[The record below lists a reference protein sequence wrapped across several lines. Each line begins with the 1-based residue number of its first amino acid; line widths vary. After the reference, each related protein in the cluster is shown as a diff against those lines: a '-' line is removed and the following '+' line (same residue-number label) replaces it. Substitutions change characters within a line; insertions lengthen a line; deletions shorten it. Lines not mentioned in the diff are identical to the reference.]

1 MDDETAAEKNSPP
14 PAPRRARTFT
24 YIVPVLLCAA
34 IAGAWYVF
42 VFQPSA
48 HNQVRVVPGG
58 AHDWTNDG
66 KMVFVRGQA
75 MDIFDPKTFELYA
88 DSVAALSKNESG
100 YSVYARD
107 KKNIYF
113 INFGQAGVI
122 DRAQIKIIAGADPKT
137 FAPISTPGFTQNGEY
152 TPPGATQY
160 AKDATHVF
168 WQDEVLIGADP
179 RTFVIIPSRTTA
191 VGYCATG
198 GIFFTGYA
206 SDYHNTYCRDR
217 IIPKP

>member
-1 MDDETAAEKNSPP
+1 MEGDTATEKKSSP
-14 PAPRRARTFT
+14 PAPRRTRFLA
-24 YIVPVLLCAA
+24 YIAVVLLCATV
-34 IAGAWYVF
+34 AGAWYIFALQAPGRTGVK
-42 VFQPSA
+42 A
-48 HNQVRVVPGG
+48 IPGG
-58 AHDWTNDG
+58 IHDWSSDG
-66 KMVFVRGQA
+66 KTVFVRGLA
-75 MDIFDPKTFELYA
+75 MDVFDPKTFEIYA
-88 DSVAALSKNESG
+88 DSAATLSHNESG
-100 YSVYARD
+100 YSIYARD

-122 DRAQIKIIAGADPKT
+122 DKMQIKVIAGADPKT
-137 FAPISTPGFTQNGEY
+137 FTPISTPGFTQNGEY